1 MQEITVEELKKRLD
15 SGEKLNIIDVREPDE
30 YAEFNIGAKLF
41 PLGNILS
48 MQVDELEDYK
58 DTELIVHCKSGR
70 RSAQACLFLETM
82 GYTDCKNLSGGII
95 AWQEKY
101 GSQESNITAR

>member
-1 MQEITVEELKKRLD
+1 MQQITVEEVKARMD
-15 SGEKLNIIDVREPDE
+15 AGEKLNIIDVREPHE
-30 YAEFNIGAKLF
+30 YAEFNIGGKLI

-58 DTELIVHCKSGR
+58 DDELIVHCKAGS

-82 GYTDCKNLSGGII
+82 GYSNCKNLIGGVL
-95 AWQEKY
+95 AWQDKF
-101 GSQESNITAR
+101 GLQKA

>member
-1 MQEITVEELKKRLD
+1 MQQITVEELKSRMD
-15 SGEKLNIIDVREPDE
+15 AGEQLNIIDVREPHE
-30 YAEFNIGAKLF
+30 YAEFNIGGKLV

-58 DTELIVHCKSGR
+58 DEELIVHCKAGS

-82 GYTDCKNLSGGII
+82 GYSNCKSVTGGVQ
-95 AWQEKY
+95 AWQDKF
-101 GSQESNITAR
+101 GNIKA